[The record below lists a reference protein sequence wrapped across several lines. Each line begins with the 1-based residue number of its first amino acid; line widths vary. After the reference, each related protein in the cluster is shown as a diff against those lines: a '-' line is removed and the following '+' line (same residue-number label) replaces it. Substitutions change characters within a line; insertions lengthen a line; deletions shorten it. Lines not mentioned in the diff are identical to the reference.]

1 MPDGYEIVD
10 SRFRSFVLSNAPLQK
25 LGEGFG
31 WLEGPVWFADQQ
43 CLLFSDIPNDRVLR
57 WTASGGI
64 SLFRDPSG
72 FENGHTRDRAGRL
85 VSCSHHGRITRTE
98 LDGCIAILA
107 DQFEGCRLNSPN
119 DVVVKSDGTIWFGDP
134 PYGIETDYQGGKRAA
149 ELPANLYRL
158 DPRDRSLTIV
168 ADDFQG
174 PNGLAFSP
182 DERLLYVAETGHQ
195 FDASPKQFIRVFD
208 VSDDGTRLH
217 NGREF
222 HKVEPGFCDGFR
234 IDEDG
239 NLWSSAAD
247 GVHCI
252 APSGD
257 LLGKIK
263 VPSLVSNVAFGG
275 RNRAQLFIC
284 ASHTL
289 YAVFT
294 NQRGAQRP

>member
-1 MPDGYEIVD
+1 M
-10 SRFRSFVLSNAPLQK
+10 
-25 LGEGFG
+25 
-31 WLEGPVWFADQQ
+31 
-43 CLLFSDIPNDRVLR
+43 
-57 WTASGGI
+57 
-64 SLFRDPSG
+64 
-72 FENGHTRDRAGRL
+72 
-85 VSCSHHGRITRTE
+85 
-98 LDGCIAILA
+98 
-107 DQFEGCRLNSPN
+107 
-119 DVVVKSDGTIWFGDP
+119 KSDGTIWFGDP
-134 PYGIETDYQGGKRAA
+134 PYGIETDYQGGKRDA

-158 DPRDRSLTIV
+158 DPRDGSLTV
-168 ADDFQG
+168 MADDFQG

-195 FDASPKQFIRVFD
+195 FDASRSSSSGSSTSPMMGPA
-208 VSDDGTRLH
+208 STRAASST
-217 NGREF
+217 RSSRASAMAS
-222 HKVEPGFCDGFR
+222 R
-234 IDEDG
+234 IDQDG

-263 VPSLVSNVAFGG
+263 VPSLVSNVTFGG
-275 RNRAQLFIC
+275 RDRAQLFIC

>member
-1 MPDGYEIVD
+1 M
-10 SRFRSFVLSNAPLQK
+10 
-25 LGEGFG
+25 
-31 WLEGPVWFADQQ
+31 
-43 CLLFSDIPNDRVLR
+43 
-57 WTASGGI
+57 
-64 SLFRDPSG
+64 
-72 FENGHTRDRAGRL
+72 
-85 VSCSHHGRITRTE
+85 SCSHHGRVTRTE
-98 LDGCIAILA
+98 LDGRIEILA
-107 DQFEGCRLNSPN
+107 DHFDGRRLNSPN

-158 DPRDRSLTIV
+158 DPRDNRLTVV
-168 ADDFQG
+168 ADDFEG

-195 FDASPKQFIRVFD
+195 FDSPPKQFIRVFD
-208 VSDDGTRLH
+208 VSGDGTRLH
-217 NGREF
+217 RGREF

-263 VPSLVSNVAFGG
+263 VPSLVSNVTFGG
-275 RNRAQLFIC
+275 RDRAQLFIC